1 MCLTPLKRQRLDI
14 CFKLFEILVPVDN
27 GDAETNVHLASV
39 FLLACVVVMASLP
52 YRCRHS
58 IGLPSRLRRRHGV
71 VGVEDDPPR
80 VPEKK
85 CQPRFEEFE
94 KFSDISAKSVSVLY

>member
-1 MCLTPLKRQRLDI
+1 MFQAFRNFSSGRQWGRRN
-14 CFKLFEILVPVDN
+14 ER
-27 GDAETNVHLASV
+27 S
-39 FLLACVVVMASLP
+39 S
-52 YRCRHS
+52 S